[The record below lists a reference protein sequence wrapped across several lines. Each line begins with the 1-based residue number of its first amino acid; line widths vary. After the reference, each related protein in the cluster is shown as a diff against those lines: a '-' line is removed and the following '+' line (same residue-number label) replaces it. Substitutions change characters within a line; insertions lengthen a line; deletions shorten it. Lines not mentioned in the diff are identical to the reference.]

1 MKNIYSQ
8 LVITFILVIVAS
20 FVITILMSDWVIQRQ
35 QSKYIQDGILS
46 NAEAVASMQAEIPEK
61 LMQKYLDSQAGQTQ
75 IMVIR
80 EDGKTYRSNGNGP
93 GGPLGLAPP
102 PSPFGSDSSTN
113 TNSSSTTNDDSNES
127 SSTSS
132 KDSDSS
138 TSHTDDN
145 NDTTNDT
152 ESSSTGNE
160 SSSSTSSSTTN
171 NHTSTPSNLPPPPPP
186 GSNEGN
192 GPPLPDP
199 EQAWTIPDDVKQLV
213 LNGGIYHPENK
224 EMQNASGIPGL
235 NFHFGFGN
243 QDPEPRY
250 VGVPFER
257 DGVHYALFIR
267 PNQFSNQL
275 SKWMLLAL
283 SVMLTT
289 GVLLFLFAARL
300 IARPIAKLSE
310 ATRQVAKGDY
320 NVRVNLK
327 RRDEIGEL
335 GNNFNQMTSQLSKIE
350 AMRQE
355 FVSNVSHEIQ
365 TPLTSIRGF
374 AVALKDTA
382 SSEQMKHLK
391 IIEQESER
399 LSKLSSNL
407 LKLASLDVVKLNL
420 SNFRLDEQVRMAV
433 VSCVPMWTAKNIE
446 VSADLDKIVFH
457 GDEDLLS
464 QVWINLLSNAIKF
477 TPEKGNIYITLTE
490 DEQWI
495 KTSVQ
500 DTGCGIDDEHVKHI
514 FERFYKADTS
524 RNSAVSGNGLG
535 LSIVQKILM
544 LHGGRIEATSTVGE
558 GTTMTVYLPRTV
570 VTEEPDKHRPS
581 E

>member
-20 FVITILMSDWVIQRQ
+20 FVITLLMSDWVIQRQ
-35 QSKYIQDGILS
+35 QSKYMQDGILS
-46 NAEAVASMQAEIPEK
+46 NAEAIAAMQAEIPEK

-75 IMVIR
+75 IMVIS
-80 EDGKTYRSNGNGP
+80 EDGTEYRSNGNGP

-102 PSPFGSDSSTN
+102 PSPFSSDPSTS
-113 TNSSSTTNDDSNES
+113 SSSTTNDVSTGS
-127 SSTSS
+127 SSTSTE
-132 KDSDSS
+132 DSS
-138 TSHTDDN
+138 SGTSNTDGN
-145 NDTTNDT
+145 A
-152 ESSSTGNE
+152 SSTGNE
-160 SSSSTSSSTTN
+160 SSSSPSAPNANGATN
-171 NHTSTPSNLPPPPPP
+171 TPGDMPPPSGANNGETPPPP
-186 GSNEGN
+186 NQ
-192 GPPLPDP
+192 

-213 LNGGIYHPENK
+213 LDGGIYHPENK
-224 EMQNASGIPGL
+224 EMENTPGIPGM
-235 NFHFGFGN
+235 NFHFGFGK

-257 DGVHYALFIR
+257 NGVHYALFIR

-275 SKWMLLAL
+275 NKWMILAL

-300 IARPIAKLSE
+300 IARPITKLSE

-327 RRDEIGEL
+327 RKDEIGEL

-382 SSEQMKHLK
+382 STEQMKHLK

-420 SNFRLDEQVRMAV
+420 SHFRLDEQVRMAV
-433 VSCVPMWTAKNIE
+433 VSCVPMWTAKQIE
-446 VSADLDKIVFH
+446 VSADLDKILFD

-500 DTGCGIDDEHVKHI
+500 DTGCGIDAEHVEHI

-524 RNSAVSGNGLG
+524 RNSAVGGNGLG

-558 GTTMTVYLPRTV
+558 GTTMTVYLPRPIPLP
-570 VTEEPDKHRPS
+570 EPEKQRPS

>member
-35 QSKYIQDGILS
+35 QSRYIQDGILS
-46 NAEAVASMQAEIPEK
+46 NAEAVAAMQAEIPEK

-75 IMVIR
+75 IMVIS

-102 PSPFGSDSSTN
+102 PNPFGSDSSTN

-138 TSHTDDN
+138 TSDTN
-145 NDTTNDT
+145 SNSDTTSDP

-160 SSSSTSSSTTN
+160 DSSTTAPTMN
-171 NHTSTPSNLPPPPPP
+171 NHTSAPSTPPPPP
-186 GSNEGN
+186 GSIEGK
-192 GPPLPDP
+192 GPPPPDL

-224 EMQNASGIPGL
+224 EMQSGSGIPGL

-275 SKWMLLAL
+275 NKWMVLAL

-327 RRDEIGEL
+327 RKDEIGEL

-490 DEQWI
+490 DEHWI

-544 LHGGRIEATSTVGE
+544 LHGGRIEAISTVGE
-558 GTTMTVYLPRTV
+558 GTTMTVYLPRPIV
-570 VTEEPDKHRPS
+570 IEEPDKHRPT